1 MFSGSINPQ
10 TYPLFLLTIQKKCS
24 VMKKLNAY
32 TKSKDLKE
40 FCHHVSHGRETNG
53 EKVSRELVS
62 SGEVPLQNR
71 VKTLKP
77 LPQSSK

>member
-1 MFSGSINPQ
+1 
-10 TYPLFLLTIQKKCS
+10 
-24 VMKKLNAY
+24 MKKLNAY